1 MKHLLFACFA
11 LVLAGCFT
19 SPPTRYYLLE
29 AEKPAAKAPFALRR
43 LKLAAYLEQNSLI
56 RRCEGRRIEYL
67 EGHSWATGLR
77 RMLEDGL
84 KDALDANAKRGIS
97 LNVRRFEA
105 GDDGRFHVKVEYIE
119 GPNSGEIAF
128 ELPCNSSNPE
138 AIAAKANQALEEL
151 LKRLA
156 TL

>member
-1 MKHLLFACFA
+1 
-11 LVLAGCFT
+11 
-19 SPPTRYYLLE
+19 
-29 AEKPAAKAPFALRR
+29 
-43 LKLAAYLEQNSLI
+43 
-56 RRCEGRRIEYL
+56 
-67 EGHSWATGLR
+67 
-77 RMLEDGL
+77 MLEDGL

-119 GPNSGEIAF
+119 GSNSGEIAF